1 MPEHETTHRF
11 RLMSVEEAEMWVSLM
26 GRREAERYYPG
37 ILALI
42 DAADRRRSQGVRANA

>member
-1 MPEHETTHRF
+1 MTERQLKKST
-11 RLMSVEEAEMWVSLM
+11 SVETANPRFHFMSLAEAEMWVSLM

-42 DAADRRRSQGVRANA
+42 RNARKV

>member
-1 MPEHETTHRF
+1 
-11 RLMSVEEAEMWVSLM
+11 MWVSVM

-42 DAADRRRSQGVRANA
+42 RAAEKTAREVNARRG